1 MKRTFLALVA
11 VLALTVAGGV
21 LAQSDTQPYG
31 TTDPAARTT
40 AETTSQPG
48 TSDPSAGSTS
58 DTSTATD
65 PAMAQASMPAT
76 ASNLPLVLVLGLT
89 TLGGA
94 LALRLYRLRQAD

>member
-1 MKRTFLALVA
+1 MKRTFPALVA

-48 TSDPSAGSTS
+48 TSDPSAGST
-58 DTSTATD
+58 
-65 PAMAQASMPAT
+65 AQESMPAT